1 MKHEDP
7 NTEARLEAGLEA
19 IREEPVDPAVVERA
33 AGRVWARIGEARG
46 EPVHGCE
53 GFRALMPAYL
63 EGELAGGRRLLLI
76 DHVHECVGCRKAL
89 EAAQAKPAPAGV
101 EMPRRARAIPPVWR
115 WAMAAA
121 VLIGAGVGAWEIVN
135 RMPDAARS
143 RARVESVE
151 GALLLVSS
159 GAVKPV
165 AAGAELPAGSVIRTG
180 NGSRALV
187 RLADGSMVE
196 TGERSEFS
204 VSATRRDLT
213 VDLGRGRVIVQAAK
227 QRQGH
232 LYVLARDCRVAV
244 TGTVFSVNSGL
255 KGARVSVVEGQV
267 RVAHKGGEHLLAA
280 GQQYSSSA
288 AMEGV
293 PVGDEIAWSRNFD
306 AHIRLLREFQVL
318 EKQLEQVRFPDLRYS
333 SRLLDRLPADTVIYA
348 GIPNLGRTIEE
359 AHQILRQRVAQSPV
373 LEQWWNQ
380 QMRGDGAMKLDDVIR
395 QIRTVS
401 DFLGDEIVLAAS
413 RDASGR
419 LTEPV
424 FLAEVKR
431 EGLVEHLEA
440 ELERLGVKKREL
452 PVTVRLGVA
461 ILSPSAATAAS
472 MAAAL
477 ESGAG
482 GFRGTA
488 FHGSIASAYRQG
500 AGFLFGA
507 DLWRL
512 CSNGGREC
520 PPQPILG
527 GLRHLVIEQK
537 EGRDVSGI
545 RAVVTLE
552 ENGKGLPSMLSEPAP
567 MGAIDFFS
575 PDAVLAAA
583 FAFGS
588 PVDLL
593 DQLLAAEPAAQTGL
607 AEFQSETGVDLRQDV
622 AASLGGELAA
632 GVDGALLPVPAWKIV
647 VEVND
652 PSRLQYSIGKMIEAA
667 NRVAAQNSK
676 PGVGLV
682 PSSAN
687 GRTYYQIT
695 GPSTGALV
703 EAHYTYV
710 DGYLVAAG
718 SRALVDAAIQN
729 RSTRYTLA
737 SSQKFASMIPRDPSP
752 HFSGVVYQNAG
763 RALGPLAEVVEGTT
777 ALNAEQRKAL
787 EGLTSEMRPSLL
799 AVYREKN
806 QLTVATTSS
815 LLKMGLNNLFGVGEA
830 IELLGRVA
838 PGKRGTV
845 RQ

>member
-1 MKHEDP
+1 
-7 NTEARLEAGLEA
+7 
-19 IREEPVDPAVVERA
+19 
-33 AGRVWARIGEARG
+33 
-46 EPVHGCE
+46 
-53 GFRALMPAYL
+53 
-63 EGELAGGRRLLLI
+63 
-76 DHVHECVGCRKAL
+76 
-89 EAAQAKPAPAGV
+89 
-101 EMPRRARAIPPVWR
+101 
-115 WAMAAA
+115 
-121 VLIGAGVGAWEIVN
+121 
-135 RMPDAARS
+135 
-143 RARVESVE
+143 
-151 GALLLVSS
+151 
-159 GAVKPV
+159 
-165 AAGAELPAGSVIRTG
+165 
-180 NGSRALV
+180 
-187 RLADGSMVE
+187 
-196 TGERSEFS
+196 
-204 VSATRRDLT
+204 
-213 VDLGRGRVIVQAAK
+213 
-227 QRQGH
+227 
-232 LYVLARDCRVAV
+232 
-244 TGTVFSVNSGL
+244 
-255 KGARVSVVEGQV
+255 
-267 RVAHKGGEHLLAA
+267 
-280 GQQYSSSA
+280 
-288 AMEGV
+288 
-293 PVGDEIAWSRNFD
+293 
-306 AHIRLLREFQVL
+306 
-318 EKQLEQVRFPDLRYS
+318 
-333 SRLLDRLPADTVIYA
+333 
-348 GIPNLGRTIEE
+348 
-359 AHQILRQRVAQSPV
+359 
-373 LEQWWNQ
+373 
-380 QMRGDGAMKLDDVIR
+380 
-395 QIRTVS
+395 
-401 DFLGDEIVLAAS
+401 LGDEIVLAAS

-452 PVTVRLGVA
+452 PVVVRSGVA
-461 ILSPSAATAAS
+461 ILSPSAATAAT

-482 GFRGTA
+482 GFRGTP

-507 DLWRL
+507 DLGRL
-512 CSNGGREC
+512 CSNGGRTC

-545 RAVVTLE
+545 RAIVTLE
-552 ENGKGLPSMLSEPAP
+552 ENGNGLPSMLSEPAP

-588 PVDLL
+588 PLALL

-622 AASLGGELAA
+622 AAALGGELAA

-652 PSRLQYSIGKMIEAA
+652 PPRLQYSIGKLIEAA
-667 NRVAAQNSK
+667 NRMAAQHGQ
-676 PGVGLV
+676 PGAQLATAA
-682 PSSAN
+682 AN

-695 GPSTGALV
+695 APSSGALT

-752 HFSGVVYQNAG
+752 HFSGVVYQNVG

-787 EGLTSEMRPSLL
+787 EGLTAEMNPSLL

-806 QLTVATTSS
+806 RLTIASTSS
-815 LLKMGLNNLFGVGEA
+815 LLKMGLNNLFGVGDA
-830 IELLGRVA
+830 FQLLGRVA